1 VHYYKRN
8 LGDYAKKAGRLSIL
22 QHGVYN
28 LLIDACYDREIFPNL
43 DEAIDWVWAS
53 TTEEQEAVKFVL
65 SKFFIEENGVF
76 IQKRIQEELAD
87 YQAKSENNKRIA
99 QERETKRKRNVNE
112 TCEKDNEP
120 SPNHKPITNNHKPIT
135 NKPLKT
141 IDNKFSQE
149 DFQFAEY
156 VYQKILGPAPKTKKP
171 DFTIWADSV
180 RLMRE
185 VDNHTPQEIMQVFTF
200 ANNDPFWQTNILSI
214 PKLRTKFSALHSKMI
229 GEKNNANGSQFSYS
243 RKISRSDRADQEA
256 RDYIQKHGLS

>member
-28 LLIDACYDREIFPNL
+28 LLIDACYDRESFPNL

-65 SKFFIEENGVF
+65 SKFFIEEDGVF

-99 QERETKRKRNVNE
+99 QERETKRKRTVNE

-141 IDNKFSQE
+141 IENKFSQE

-171 DFTIWADSV
+171 DFTKWADSV

-200 ANNDPFWQTNILSI
+200 ANSDPFWQTNILSI
-214 PKLRTKFSALHSKMI
+214 PKLRVKFPDLHSKML
-229 GEKNNANGSQFSYS
+229 GAQNANSIPIGRTYQTKSE
-243 RKISRSDRADQEA
+243 RADA
-256 RDYIQKHGLS
+256 KLADYLQQHS